1 MEQLCAEQ
9 IRGFIPP
16 RGENTH
22 KGSFGKLVIFAGSE
36 AYRGAPLLVAEGA
49 ARMGVGLVRLVSERA
64 VTDLACTALPELLLS
79 DVPPISLWD
88 EAQTARALSLCDDAR
103 AVVVGPGCGVSEG
116 LYRFVLALLA
126 REGCPVL
133 LDADALGALALHRDE
148 GMCAMQTAKRAVVMT
163 PHPLELARLLGTDAA
178 DVQANREKYAREF
191 AARAGISLL
200 LKGQGT
206 VVSDGVRAYRNPT
219 GSSALAKGG
228 SGDVLSG
235 AVGALLAQ
243 GAEPLSALA
252 VGAYLHGRAADTLE
266 KELSRYG
273 VTPSDLPKQMARELR
288 LLLRAEQ

>member
-9 IRGFIPP
+9 IRAWIPT
-16 RGENTH
+16 REENTH

-79 DVPPISLWD
+79 DAPTIASWD
-88 EAQTARALSLCDDAR
+88 EAQTARALSLCDGAK
-103 AVVVGPGCGVSEG
+103 AIVVGPGCGVSEG
-116 LYRFVLALLA
+116 LYRFVLALLGS
-126 REGCPVL
+126 EGCPVL
-133 LDADALGALALHRDE
+133 LDADALGALALYRE
-148 GMCAMQTAKRAVVMT
+148 QSISALKAARRCVVMT
-163 PHPLELARLLGTDAA
+163 PHPLELGRLLGVGAA
-178 DVQANREKYAREF
+178 DVQAHREAYATEF
-191 AARAGISLL
+191 AARAGVSLL

-206 VVSDGVRAYRNPT
+206 IITDGVRVYCNPT

-243 GAEPLSALA
+243 GAAPLAALA
-252 VGAYLHGRAADTLE
+252 VGAYLHGQAADTLA
-266 KELSRYG
+266 KELSLYG
-273 VTPSDLPKQMARELR
+273 VTPSDLPKQMARELGA
-288 LLLRAEQ
+288 LLKK